1 MCPARYSASHADV
14 TSESA
19 CRERV
24 ARRRRQP
31 APVVSH
37 WVVSS
42 IEHYSQRLGAREA
55 DLAQSDRL
63 HARIGSARLAAGAS
77 FLITAWLCFGPLA
90 LAPLWLLVPAAVFAA
105 LLAHHRRVR
114 RRRARAQR
122 AVDFYRAG
130 LARMRDQWPGSGP
143 SGGRFDA
150 PHHLYASDLDLFGT
164 GGLFELLCAART
176 PMGQATLARWLLA
189 PADLETIRGRHAC
202 NRRPARPGGFARG
215 TGRAGRVRGNC
226 PAARGPHCLGRGA
239 ESVEPDLDTL
249 DGAAAGRARR
259 GRDHRLGRRR
269 RFVPAAGRAAG
280 RDRPR
285 LCSQG
290 TRPPGH
296 RRRRGRLRGLEGAV
310 AAAPSHRGRTL
321 RRRAAARPSAAA
333 RAAWAQR
340 IPHLL
345 QARHHR
351 QFRRVAAQSAAGAA
365 AVAGDV
371 SAAGGSGGRTLAQRA
386 RRRSCLLAGR
396 AGGHRSADLPRPPR
410 RRSARRSLSGIHR
423 GRRGVH
429 GGGSRPSP
437 DSRRRAHRQ
446 RCGHLRRYPGL
457 AGQRIEHVGQEHAAA
472 HRGNQHGSGHGRRH
486 RARPAVAA
494 HAGADRRQHPRQRFP
509 ARGQFALLCGDHP
522 AAPVVR
528 AVGAAAAVSP
538 GRAAAGNEL
547 RRPADRRPT
556 A

>member
-202 NRRPARPGGFARG
+202 IDDLR
-215 TGRAGRVRGNC
+215 GRVDLREEL
-226 PAARGPHCLGRGA
+226 AVLG
-239 ESVEPDLDTL
+239 ESGKLP
-249 DGAAAGRARR
+249 
-259 GRDHRLGRRR
+259 
-269 RFVPAAGRAAG
+269 
-280 RDRPR
+280 
-285 LCSQG
+285 CS
-290 TRPPGH
+290 P
-296 RRRRGRLRGLEGAV
+296 
-310 AAAPSHRGRTL
+310 
-321 RRRAAARPSAAA
+321 RPS
-333 RAAWAQR
+333 
-340 IPHLL
+340 
-345 QARHHR
+345 
-351 QFRRVAAQSAAGAA
+351 
-365 AVAGDV
+365 
-371 SAAGGSGGRTLAQRA
+371 
-386 RRRSCLLAGR
+386 
-396 AGGHRSADLPRPPR
+396 LPGPR
-410 RRSARRSLSGIHR
+410 RRIG
-423 GRRGVH
+423 
-429 GGGSRPSP
+429 
-437 DSRRRAHRQ
+437 
-446 RCGHLRRYPGL
+446 
-457 AGQRIEHVGQEHAAA
+457 
-472 HRGNQHGSGHGRRH
+472 
-486 RARPAVAA
+486 
-494 HAGADRRQHPRQRFP
+494 
-509 ARGQFALLCGDHP
+509 
-522 AAPVVR
+522 
-528 AVGAAAAVSP
+528 
-538 GRAAAGNEL
+538 
-547 RRPADRRPT
+547 
-556 A
+556 